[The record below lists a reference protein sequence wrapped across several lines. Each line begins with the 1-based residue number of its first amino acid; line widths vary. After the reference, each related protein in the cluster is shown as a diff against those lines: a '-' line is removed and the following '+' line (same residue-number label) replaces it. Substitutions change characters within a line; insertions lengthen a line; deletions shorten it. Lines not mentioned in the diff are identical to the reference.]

1 MKKIIAIVPVRAG
14 SKGLP
19 DKNIRNFC
27 GSPLFYRAAQ
37 QGVLFAD
44 RCIVTTDIKPI
55 LDRRFSLPRGTE
67 LHSRPPELSTDQA
80 QMDSVLL
87 EVLSKAEFSGAI
99 VILLQATSPLRSIQ
113 DIKACLDLFNVNS
126 NSIVFTVT
134 KSDPSVLKNGFLVD
148 GVFSSVSDLGYL
160 FRNRQS
166 LPQTYKP
173 NGAVY
178 VFNRDDFIKNNGF
191 SFVSAA
197 AVEMPKERSLD
208 IDSLDDFLSAEIPFL
223 GVN

>member
-1 MKKIIAIVPVRAG
+1 MKKIIAIIPVRAG

-19 DKNIRNFC
+19 DKNIRDFC

-37 QGVLFAD
+37 QGVMFAD
-44 RCIVTTDIKPI
+44 RCIVTTDIIPI
-55 LDRRFSLPRGTE
+55 LNRRLSLPSGAE

-87 EVLSKAEFSGAI
+87 DVLSNVEFSGAV

-113 DIKACLDLFNVNS
+113 DVKACLDLFNANK

-134 KSDPSVLKNGFLVD
+134 KSDPSILKNGFLAD
-148 GVFSSVSDLGYL
+148 GVFSAVSDLDYL
-160 FRNRQS
+160 FQNRQL

-178 VFNRDDFIKNNGF
+178 VFDRDQFIKNNGF
-191 SFVSAA
+191 SFDSAA
-197 AVEMPKERSLD
+197 AVEMPEERSLD
-208 IDSLDDFLSAEIPFL
+208 IDSLNDFLNAELQFSSL
-223 GVN
+223 N